1 MQIKFAIFTI
11 RIYYHIGKRL
21 FCSEKINKNGVKMT
35 TEKQHG
41 PEWFSIKE
49 AAQYLSIGE
58 PTLYRWMRDGKITY
72 RKVGDSTR
80 FLNEDLDAFIQVFP
94 SKREAEKVKQVC
106 PVCHHD
112 DIVTGKFRSTGLNY
126 FRPKKSKFWSMRDSN
141 IKTMA
146 VMCQKCGAITHFG
159 DSAKLEKLVARAKA
173 AEEAFE
179 AEQAMNPQLEKQT
192 KKAKKSKKCK
202 IRKA

>member
-1 MQIKFAIFTI
+1 M
-11 RIYYHIGKRL
+11 
-21 FCSEKINKNGVKMT
+21 S

-41 PEWFSIKE
+41 PEWFSIKK

-80 FLNEDLDAFIQVFP
+80 FLREDLNTFIQIFP
-94 SKREAEKVKQVC
+94 SKREAEKVKQTC
-106 PVCHHD
+106 PVCHHND
-112 DIVTGKFRSTGLNY
+112 LVTGVFRSTGLNY

-141 IKTMA
+141 VKTMA
-146 VMCQKCGAITHFG
+146 LMCQKCGAVTHFG

-173 AEEAFE
+173 AEDAFK
-179 AEQAMNPQLEKQT
+179 AEKTAPVKPPQ
-192 KKAKKSKKCK
+192 KAKRKK
-202 IRKA
+202 